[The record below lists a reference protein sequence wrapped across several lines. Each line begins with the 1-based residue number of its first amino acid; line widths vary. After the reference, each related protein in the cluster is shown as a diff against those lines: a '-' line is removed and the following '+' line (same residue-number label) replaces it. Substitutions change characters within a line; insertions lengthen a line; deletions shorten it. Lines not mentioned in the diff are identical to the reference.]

1 MKYSSEH
8 HNWDMTV
15 MASSRLVTLGE
26 NIEKNDYSFSAF
38 TGSMLL
44 AVAGLESFLN
54 SIAHTLSINDSE
66 FPYIEFDRKGIVEK
80 LDFLLDKFSISLNKG
95 ERPYQTIKKAV
106 TWRNS
111 VVHSKPF
118 YVEETMIEPR
128 QDIRKLPKQYKS
140 NDNKYPPYENLV
152 SKENADRFNRDI
164 IKIIESIK
172 SISGLNPRAQCSY
185 TIT

>member
-1 MKYSSEH
+1 
-8 HNWDMTV
+8 MTV

-26 NIEKNDYSFSAF
+26 NIEESNYSFSAF

-54 SIAHTLSINDSE
+54 SIAHTISINDSK
-66 FPYIEFDRKGIVEK
+66 FPYVEYERKGITEK
-80 LDFLLDKFSISLNKG
+80 LEFLLDRFSISLNKG
-95 ERPYQTIKKAV
+95 QRPYQTVKKAV

-111 VVHSKPF
+111 VVHSKPS
-118 YVEETMIEPR
+118 YVEETMIEPG

-140 NDNKYPPYENLV
+140 NNNKYPPYENLV
-152 SKENADRFNRDI
+152 SQENADRFNRDI
-164 IKIIESIK
+164 IEVIELIK
-172 SISGLNPRAQCSY
+172 NTSGLNPRAQCTY